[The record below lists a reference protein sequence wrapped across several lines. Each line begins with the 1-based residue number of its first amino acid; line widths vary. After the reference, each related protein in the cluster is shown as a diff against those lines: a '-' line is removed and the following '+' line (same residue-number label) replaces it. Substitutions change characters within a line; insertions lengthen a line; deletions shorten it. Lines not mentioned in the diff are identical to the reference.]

1 MPPSL
6 LSIGAVSKACDVPVE
21 TLRTWE
27 RRYGFPVA
35 TRTAGGQRLY
45 QPATVELLLEA
56 KRSID
61 QGQRPAQAFE
71 QIVAASG
78 AAAPAKVGRP
88 LPTVVC
94 DAAPCG
100 ESDAET
106 DEMVSR
112 WLRAASLF
120 DAATLAQGF
129 ETEWHRLGLFDFL
142 ERRIHPF
149 IVAIG
154 EAWIRDEIGI
164 PHEHFA
170 SDRVIDFLGTIWR
183 PLSDTATGPVLI
195 GATMP
200 MEHHAIG
207 LHMAAVTAAAAGCK
221 IAYLGLDTPVVE
233 IARAARQA
241 DASVFISVS
250 ATTPRPLVLEQLK
263 ELRRHLASRNQ
274 IAVGGGG
281 ARLEIE
287 GVQLPGS
294 FRDFFHWC
302 ESQPMPRPVR

>member
-154 EAWIRDEIGI
+154 EAWLRDEIGI

-183 PLSDTATGPVLI
+183 PLSDAATGPVLI

-200 MEHHAIG
+200 MEHHACRRRLQDCLPRARHTRGGDCAGGASGRCLG
-207 LHMAAVTAAAAGCK
+207 LHQCLCDDAASAC
-221 IAYLGLDTPVVE
+221 
-233 IARAARQA
+233 ARAAQGAPPPPCLTEPDRGG
-241 DASVFISVS
+241 
-250 ATTPRPLVLEQLK
+250 
-263 ELRRHLASRNQ
+263 RRRRA
-274 IAVGGGG
+274 AG
-281 ARLEIE
+281 
-287 GVQLPGS
+287 
-294 FRDFFHWC
+294 D
-302 ESQPMPRPVR
+302 

>member
-94 DAAPCG
+94 DAAP
-100 ESDAET
+100 
-106 DEMVSR
+106 
-112 WLRAASLF
+112 LR
-120 DAATLAQGF
+120 
-129 ETEWHRLGLFDFL
+129 
-142 ERRIHPF
+142 
-149 IVAIG
+149 
-154 EAWIRDEIGI
+154 
-164 PHEHFA
+164 
-170 SDRVIDFLGTIWR
+170 
-183 PLSDTATGPVLI
+183 
-195 GATMP
+195 
-200 MEHHAIG
+200 
-207 LHMAAVTAAAAGCK
+207 
-221 IAYLGLDTPVVE
+221 
-233 IARAARQA
+233 
-241 DASVFISVS
+241 
-250 ATTPRPLVLEQLK
+250 
-263 ELRRHLASRNQ
+263 
-274 IAVGGGG
+274 
-281 ARLEIE
+281 
-287 GVQLPGS
+287 
-294 FRDFFHWC
+294 
-302 ESQPMPRPVR
+302 